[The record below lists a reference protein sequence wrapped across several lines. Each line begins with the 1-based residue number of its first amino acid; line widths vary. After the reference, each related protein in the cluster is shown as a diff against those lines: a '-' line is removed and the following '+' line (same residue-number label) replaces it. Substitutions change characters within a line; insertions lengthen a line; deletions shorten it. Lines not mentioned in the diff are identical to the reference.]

1 MTMKTDKYNPDIHHR
16 RSIRLKGYDYSRS
29 GLYFITLCVVDRI
42 CVFGN
47 VVDGKMQLN
56 DIGRLVEEEWLNTIN
71 VRNGDVHLHSYIV
84 MPNHFHAIIEI
95 CECMDE
101 CEKDGNIGEYECR
114 GELHSSQIL
123 NGCEKDEDIDEYE
136 CRGELHSSQI
146 LNTDNVGEYAM
157 GECEKDEYEKGECD
171 SPLRMKSPSKTVG
184 AIVRGFK
191 GAVSRQLGYSVWQ
204 RNYYEHIIR
213 TGESYRQI
221 SDYIVNNPTKWQD
234 DKFYIP

>member
-1 MTMKTDKYNPDIHHR
+1 MKTDKYNPDIHHR

-47 VVDGKMQLN
+47 IVDGKMQLN
-56 DIGRLVEEEWLNTIN
+56 DIGRLVEEEWLNTVD
-71 VRNGDVHLHSYIV
+71 VRNGDVRLHNYIV

-95 CECMDE
+95 CEC
-101 CEKDGNIGEYECR
+101 R
-114 GELHSSQIL
+114 GELHSP
-123 NGCEKDEDIDEYE
+123 
-136 CRGELHSSQI
+136 QI

-157 GECEKDEYEKGECD
+157 GECECRGESYSPQILNTDNVGECEKGECD

>member
-47 VVDGKMQLN
+47 IVDGKMQLN
-56 DIGRLVEEEWLNTIN
+56 DIGRLVEEEWLNTVD
-71 VRNGDVHLHSYIV
+71 VRNGDVRLHNYIV

-101 CEKDGNIGEYECR
+101 CD
-114 GELHSSQIL
+114 SP
-123 NGCEKDEDIDEYE
+123 
-136 CRGELHSSQI
+136 QI

-157 GECEKDEYEKGECD
+157 GECEKDECEKGECD

-191 GAVSRQLGYSVWQ
+191 GAVSRQLGYSVSQ

>member
-16 RSIRLKGYDYSRS
+16 RSIRLKGYDYSQS

-42 CVFGN
+42 CVFGD

-71 VRNGDVHLHSYIV
+71 IRKGDVRLHNYVV

-101 CEKDGNIGEYECR
+101 CD
-114 GELHSSQIL
+114 
-123 NGCEKDEDIDEYE
+123 
-136 CRGELHSSQI
+136 SSQI
-146 LNTDNVGEYAM
+146 LNTDNVGECEK
-157 GECEKDEYEKGECD
+157 GECEKDECEKGECD

>member
-47 VVDGKMQLN
+47 IVNGKMQLN

-71 VRNGDVHLHSYIV
+71 IRKGDVRLHNYIV

-101 CEKDGNIGEYECR
+101 CD
-114 GELHSSQIL
+114 
-123 NGCEKDEDIDEYE
+123 
-136 CRGELHSSQI
+136 SSQI

-157 GECEKDEYEKGECD
+157 GECEKDECEKGECD

>member
-47 VVDGKMQLN
+47 IVDGKMQLN
-56 DIGRLVEEEWLNTIN
+56 DIGRLVEEEWLNTVD
-71 VRNGDVHLHSYIV
+71 VRNGDVRLHNYIV

-95 CECMDE
+95 CEC
-101 CEKDGNIGEYECR
+101 R
-114 GELHSSQIL
+114 GECNSP
-123 NGCEKDEDIDEYE
+123 
-136 CRGELHSSQI
+136 QI

-157 GECEKDEYEKGECD
+157 GECEKGECEKGECD

>member
-47 VVDGKMQLN
+47 IVDGKMQLN

-71 VRNGDVHLHSYIV
+71 IRKGDVRLHNYIV

-101 CEKDGNIGEYECR
+101 CD
-114 GELHSSQIL
+114 
-123 NGCEKDEDIDEYE
+123 
-136 CRGELHSSQI
+136 SSQI

-157 GECEKDEYEKGECD
+157 GECEKDECEKGECD

-213 TGESYRQI
+213 TGELYRQI

>member
-47 VVDGKMQLN
+47 IVDGKMQLN

-71 VRNGDVHLHSYIV
+71 IRKGDVRLHNYIV

-95 CECMDE
+95 CEC
-101 CEKDGNIGEYECR
+101 R
-114 GELHSSQIL
+114 GELHSPQIL
-123 NGCEKDEDIDEYE
+123 NGCNMGECE
-136 CRGELHSSQI
+136 CRGESYSPQI
-146 LNTDNVGEYAM
+146 LNTDNVGE
-157 GECEKDEYEKGECD
+157 CEKGECD

>member
-47 VVDGKMQLN
+47 IVDGKMQLN
-56 DIGRLVEEEWLNTIN
+56 DIGRLVEEEWLNTVDI
-71 VRNGDVHLHSYIV
+71 RKGDVRLHNYIV

-101 CEKDGNIGEYECR
+101 CD
-114 GELHSSQIL
+114 SSQIL
-123 NGCEKDEDIDEYE
+123 NGCNMGECE
-136 CRGELHSSQI
+136 CRGESYSPQI
-146 LNTDNVGEYAM
+146 LNTDNVGE
-157 GECEKDEYEKGECD
+157 CD
-171 SPLRMKSPSKTVG
+171 LPLRMKSPSKTVG

>member
-47 VVDGKMQLN
+47 IVDGKMQLN
-56 DIGRLVEEEWLNTIN
+56 NIGQLVEQEWLNTVD
-71 VRNGDVHLHSYIV
+71 VRNGDVRLHNYIV

-95 CECMDE
+95 CECMGE
-101 CEKDGNIGEYECR
+101 CD
-114 GELHSSQIL
+114 SSQIL
-123 NGCEKDEDIDEYE
+123 NGCNMGECE
-136 CRGELHSSQI
+136 CRGESYSPQI
-146 LNTDNVGEYAM
+146 LNTDNVGE
-157 GECEKDEYEKGECD
+157 CEKGECD

>member
-47 VVDGKMQLN
+47 IVDGKMQLN

-71 VRNGDVHLHSYIV
+71 IRKGDVRLHNYIV

-101 CEKDGNIGEYECR
+101 CD
-114 GELHSSQIL
+114 
-123 NGCEKDEDIDEYE
+123 
-136 CRGELHSSQI
+136 SSQI
-146 LNTDNVGEYAM
+146 LNTDNVGECEK
-157 GECEKDEYEKGECD
+157 GECEKGECD

>member
-16 RSIRLKGYDYSRS
+16 RSIRLKGYDYSWS

-47 VVDGKMQLN
+47 IVDGKMQLN

-71 VRNGDVHLHSYIV
+71 IRKGDVRLHNYVV

-101 CEKDGNIGEYECR
+101 CD
-114 GELHSSQIL
+114 
-123 NGCEKDEDIDEYE
+123 
-136 CRGELHSSQI
+136 SSQI
-146 LNTDNVGEYAM
+146 LNTDNVGE
-157 GECEKDEYEKGECD
+157 CEKGECD
-171 SPLRMKSPSKTVG
+171 SPIRMKSPSKTVG

>member
-47 VVDGKMQLN
+47 IVDGKMQLN

-71 VRNGDVHLHSYIV
+71 IRKGDVRLHNYIV

-101 CEKDGNIGEYECR
+101 CD
-114 GELHSSQIL
+114 
-123 NGCEKDEDIDEYE
+123 
-136 CRGELHSSQI
+136 SSQI
-146 LNTDNVGEYAM
+146 LNTDNVGECEK
-157 GECEKDEYEKGECD
+157 GECEKGECEKGECD